1 VRRNISDARLPCRAA
16 YWLWVAVP
24 AERCD
29 EDAESSHA
37 PAAAAAAAAAR
48 LTDVDSLANH
58 KCTRADA
65 PAMRQPRASWWLIG
79 LAV

>member
-1 VRRNISDARLPCRAA
+1 
-16 YWLWVAVP
+16 VAVP

-65 PAMRQPRASWWLIG
+65 PAMRQTRASWWLIG